1 MMSFAIKREFVSV
14 SFLFLMFGF
23 GSSHAFGGVVPPP
36 PEKIRLSIFLGGSP
50 LPPLT
55 VGLRVGDQLGTPD
68 ANHDLQM
75 WVDAPGNYPISLTG
89 NPPCRIARIHAENTG
104 DRIEIT
110 GATQPTLHLHP
121 GARDYYRI
129 FFEISCDDGGPTGTP
144 PATPSAGSGPAAPP
158 PANTRWNL
166 SGLWRNPGGAGVYRV
181 RHVGSKFVW
190 GLDAVAM
197 GSVANMFQG
206 QITDDK
212 IDGVWEDLPGSPTI
226 GGGRMLLRIESEC
239 RFVRVSSVNPY
250 GADVWVKKD
259 STCDSA
265 SLAQRS
271 NPSGAKPAST
281 ATKPGPV
288 VAINDRDRVFEKP
301 KVEEI
306 PGNRGRSNTATAPTN
321 KPNKPAPVVEEIPED
336 NSTKIAANKPAPKPA
351 NKPPVVEEI
360 PESAVTNTASSKPRN
375 QPPVVEE
382 IPETPPANRSSSG
395 TTTRPPVVEEIPE
408 TPPATNTGANRNP
421 GNSTSGGSGA
431 EKLPPNVKRDKN
443 GKLQPR
449 DGYVWENPNDPKDLR
464 VKKKPRDPNK
474 PDFWTQ
480 LGGAVREAITSQP
493 NPGPTQPS
501 TQAPP
506 QTGSCQVGPYS
517 LSALNQPRANEQVW
531 MRFTAPAG
539 RGKGSGDW
547 VGVFRAGETQST
559 NDRLVSWMYLN
570 SPDCIER
577 FNLPAG
583 QFDAYVFD
591 ASSFRATGN
600 RSPVS
605 AGVRLVV
612 HQ

>member
-1 MMSFAIKREFVSV
+1 M
-14 SFLFLMFGF
+14 
-23 GSSHAFGGVVPPP
+23 
-36 PEKIRLSIFLGGSP
+36 
-50 LPPLT
+50 
-55 VGLRVGDQLGTPD
+55 RVGDQLGTPD

-89 NPPCRIARIHAENTG
+89 GPPCRIARIHAENTG

-166 SGLWRNPGGAGVYRV
+166 TGLWRNPGGAGVYRV
-181 RHVGSKFVW
+181 RQVGSKFVW

-206 QITDDK
+206 QINDDK

-239 RFVRVSSVNPY
+239 RFVKVSSVNPY

-271 NPSGAKPAST
+271 NPSGAKPART
-281 ATKPGPV
+281 ATKPATG
-288 VAINDRDRVFEKP
+288 ANEKEAANAKP
-301 KVEEI
+301 KTAETKPKTEAI
-306 PGNRGRSNTATAPTN
+306 ADNRARPNPPTAPIR

-360 PESAVTNTASSKPRN
+360 PEDASPKVATNKPTTKTTTRPPPVVEEIPEDASPRVATN
-375 QPPVVEE
+375 RPPPVVEE
-382 IPETPPANRSSSG
+382 IPETNNPPTTNRTGGGTTNSSG
-395 TTTRPPVVEEIPE
+395 
-408 TPPATNTGANRNP
+408 ASGTNQ
-421 GNSTSGGSGA
+421 
-431 EKLPPNVKRDKN
+431 PNTK
-443 GKLQPR
+443 
-449 DGYVWENPNDPKDLR
+449 PK
-464 VKKKPRDPNK
+464 KEKKPRDPNK
-474 PDFWTQ
+474 PDIWTQ
-480 LGGAVREAITSQP
+480 IGGALREAITNQP
-493 NPGPTQPS
+493 NSGQTQPS
-501 TQAPP
+501 PQAPA
-506 QTGSCQVGPYS
+506 QTSGCQVGPYS
-517 LSALNQPRANEQVW
+517 LVALNQPRANEQVL
-531 MRFTAPAG
+531 MGFTAPAG
-539 RGKGSGDW
+539 RGTGSGDW
-547 VGVFRAGETQST
+547 IGIFRAGETQSS
-559 NDRLVSWMYLN
+559 NDRLVLWMYFT
-570 SPDCIER
+570 SPDCVER

-605 AGVRLVV
+605 SGVRLIV
-612 HQ
+612 HP